1 MIRENERLLLEKEQ
15 VVRENGLL
23 LKALQ
28 QAAEQVKVTMV
39 QIGEYLL
46 GTYYLQVVIMFC
58 GVNL

>member
-39 QIGEYLL
+39 QIGEYPL
-46 GTYYLQVVIMFC
+46 GTYYLQVVIMFW
-58 GVNL
+58 G